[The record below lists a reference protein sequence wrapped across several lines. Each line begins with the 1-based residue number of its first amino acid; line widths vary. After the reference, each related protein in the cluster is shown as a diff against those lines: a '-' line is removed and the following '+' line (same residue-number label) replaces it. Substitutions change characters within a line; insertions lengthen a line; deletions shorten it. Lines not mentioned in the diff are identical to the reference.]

1 MGDNRDVLTRSNE
14 RSQLMEAIAAISF
27 YFGVVG
33 LIGAGLYQL
42 DMWMDTD
49 KARHTDAKHR
59 A

>member
-1 MGDNRDVLTRSNE
+1 MITRMLMCRNK
-14 RSQLMEAIAAISF
+14 QVKGNIMEAIAAISF

-33 LIGAGLYQL
+33 LIGAGLYRL

-49 KARHTDAKHR
+49 KAAHTDARHR